1 MKPTPTQR
9 SAEAHKVCTS
19 LGLILALFFASC
31 SEQSPEEAQ
40 GQEAGVE
47 KVDAGPKGAVVCF
60 RNDDFANPAG
70 LVEFFAQQAGT
81 AKLRPD
87 HKLVYMRQWKTPDD
101 RLKGV
106 RYLIGEL
113 VKIASA

>member
-1 MKPTPTQR
+1 MASSRRDHLVDTAVRLFNRYGYHATGID
-9 SAEAHKVCTS
+9 T
-19 LGLILALFFASC
+19 ILK
-31 SEQSPEEAQ
+31 
-40 GQEAGVE
+40 EAGVA

-87 HKLVYMRQWKTPDD
+87 HKLVYMRQWKTPED
-101 RLKGV
+101 RLNGV

-113 VKIASA
+113 AKIASA